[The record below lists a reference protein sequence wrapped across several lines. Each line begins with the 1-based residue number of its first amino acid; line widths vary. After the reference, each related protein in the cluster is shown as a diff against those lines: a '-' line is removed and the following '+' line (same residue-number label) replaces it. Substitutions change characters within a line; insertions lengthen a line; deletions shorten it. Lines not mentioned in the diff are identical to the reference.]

1 MNNEPGGRGSAAQI
15 KQNSTR
21 TTLTTMSKVGQ
32 IERATQNRIVQ
43 LFQQQ
48 LGYVYLGNW
57 EEREGNAN
65 IEEAEL
71 LRFLQ
76 GKYSDE
82 LIAKAVFTLKKE
94 ANINTNDD
102 LYTANKEVYSM
113 LRYGTSKQVDAT
125 RRPEHVDF
133 IDWKN
138 PHNNHFAIA
147 EEVTLKGAKERRPD
161 IVLYIN
167 GIAIGVLELKKA
179 SVSASEGI
187 RQNISNQLQL
197 FNKPFFTTVQLVL
210 AGNDSNGLYYGT
222 TKTEEK
228 YFLKWK
234 EDLDVYKPDE
244 NLLDKHVLQ
253 FCTKER
259 LLEIIHDFVI
269 FDHGTK
275 KLCRPNQY
283 FGIKEAQLSI
293 AKKEGGI
300 IWHTQGS
307 GKSLTMVWLAKW
319 ILESNPKARLLIVTD
334 RTELDDQIEGV
345 FLGVG
350 ETIKKSKS
358 GADLISI
365 LNNTSPRLVCS
376 LVHKFG
382 GKDEGADDILSA
394 LKHVKDFE
402 PKGEFFV
409 FIDECHR
416 TQSGDLHKAMKGI
429 LPQDSIFIGF
439 TGTPLLK
446 KDKKKSLEV
455 FGRYIHTYKFD
466 EAVKDGIVLD
476 LLYEARD
483 IDQHVADQKSIDEW
497 FDQVS
502 QGMNDLP
509 KAELKQH
516 WGTMQKVLST
526 KSRLEKIVFD
536 IKKDFISKPRL
547 KNGRGNAILVAR
559 SIYEACRFYEIFQNF
574 GLKKC
579 GIITSYEPNENTI
592 KIEETGSGDTEKKE
606 QFEIYQRMLKDY
618 GFTNAES
625 FETYAKKKF
634 KDEPASMQLLIVVDK
649 LLTGFDAIHCTYLY
663 IDKQMQDHGLFQAI
677 CRTNRLG
684 KEADE
689 DPYYKEF
696 GYIVDYKNLLDNLNK
711 SITDYTSGAFD
722 GFDQEDVKGLL
733 TDRLTKAKERLEDAI
748 EALHQL
754 CLQVPAPKQLE
765 QHYHYFCGDP
775 SNKDDL
781 KVNEEK
787 RLTLYKLVVALI
799 RAYNNIAAEI
809 IEAGYT
815 QPEADKI
822 KDKVNYY
829 AELRNSIKHYSSDYI
844 DLKKFEPDM
853 RQMLDMYLT
862 ADPSR
867 MLSNLGDTTLLQL
880 IVENGV
886 EAATGQLPASIKG
899 NKGAMNETIEN
910 NMRKTIIQE
919 MPVNPAYYEK
929 MSVLLIE
936 LVRLRKEGAIAYEEL
951 LKKYE
956 DLAKQIQP
964 NTQKSYP
971 EVIDTKP
978 KQALYDNLDENEDL
992 VITLDEQVRYE
1003 KDDAWRSTH
1012 IKRRKV
1018 ELAIRRIL
1026 ADYGITDETIVL
1038 EVFDIVLN
1046 QKEY

>member
-1 MNNEPGGRGSAAQI
+1 
-15 KQNSTR
+15 
-21 TTLTTMSKVGQ
+21 MSKVGQ
-32 IERATQNRIVQ
+32 IERATQNRIVK
-43 LFQQQ
+43 LFQEQ
-48 LGYVYLGNW
+48 LQYDYLGNW
-57 EEREGNAN
+57 EERDGNSN

-71 LRFLQ
+71 RKFLLT
-76 GKYSDE
+76 KYSDE
-82 LIAKAVFTLKKE
+82 LISRAIFALKKE

-102 LYTANKEVYSM
+102 LYTSNKEVYSM
-113 LRYGTSKQVDAT
+113 LRYGTSKKVDAI

-133 IDWKN
+133 IDWEN

-147 EEVTLKGAKERRPD
+147 EEVTIKGAKERRPD

-187 RQNISNQLQL
+187 RQNISNQLHL
-197 FNKPFFTTVQLVL
+197 FNKPFFTTIQLVM

-222 TKTEEK
+222 TKTSEK
-228 YFLKWK
+228 FFLKWK
-234 EDLDVYKPDE
+234 EDNDVYNPDE
-244 NLLDKHVLQ
+244 ILLDKHIIQ
-253 FCTKER
+253 FCNKER

-269 FDHGTK
+269 FDFGTK

-283 FGIKEAQLSI
+283 FGIKEAQKFISQ
-293 AKKEGGI
+293 KEGGI

-319 ILESNPKARLLIVTD
+319 ILENNPKSRLLIVTD
-334 RTELDDQIEGV
+334 RTELDEQIEGV

-350 ETIKKSKS
+350 ETIKRTKS
-358 GADLISI
+358 GADLVSV
-365 LNNTSPRLVCS
+365 LNNTLPRLVCS

-382 GKDEGADDILSA
+382 GKEDNAAAEFVTA
-394 LKHVKDFE
+394 LKLSKDFH
-402 PKGEFFV
+402 PKGDFV
-409 FIDECHR
+409 IFIDECHR
-416 TQSGDLHKAMKGI
+416 TQSGELHDAMKKI
-429 LPQDSIFIGF
+429 LPENSIFIGF

-466 EAVKDGIVLD
+466 EAVKDGVVLD

-483 IDQHVADQKSIDEW
+483 VDQHVLDQKGIDDW
-497 FDQVS
+497 FEIVT

-509 KAELKQH
+509 KAELKQK

-536 IKKDFISKPRL
+536 IKKDFITKPRL
-547 KNGRGNAILVAR
+547 KDGRGNAILVAR
-559 SIYEACRFYEIFQNF
+559 SIYEACRYYEIFQNF

-579 GIITSYEPNENTI
+579 GIITSFEPNENTI
-592 KIEETGSGDTEKKE
+592 KIEETGSGETEKKE
-606 QFEIYQRMLKDY
+606 QFEIYQKMLKDY
-618 GFTNAES
+618 GFKEAES
-625 FETYAKKKF
+625 FEKFAKKKF
-634 KDEPASMQLLIVVDK
+634 KEEPANMQLLIVVDK

-684 KEADE
+684 KEE
-689 DPYYKEF
+689 ENDPYYKEF

-711 SITDYTSGAFD
+711 SITDYTSDAFD
-722 GFDQEDVKGLL
+722 AFDVEDVKGLL
-733 TDRLTKAKERLEDAI
+733 TDRLVKAKERLEDSI

-754 CLQVPAPKQLE
+754 CLDIPAPKQME
-765 QHYHYFCGDP
+765 QFYHYFCGDP
-775 SNKDDL
+775 TNKADL
-781 KVNEEK
+781 KDNEEK
-787 RLTLYKLVVALI
+787 RLTLYKLTVALI
-799 RAYNNIAAEI
+799 RAYNNIAPEI
-809 IEAGYT
+809 LEAGYT
-815 QPEADKI
+815 QTQADKI

-844 DLKKFEPDM
+844 DLKKYEPDM

-867 MLSNLGDTTLLQL
+867 VLSNLGEATLLQL
-880 IVENGV
+880 IVENGIE
-886 EAATGQLPASIKG
+886 EAIAKLPSGIKS
-899 NKGAMNETIEN
+899 NRAAMSETIEN

-929 MSVLLIE
+929 MSELLLE
-936 LVRLRKEGAIAYEEL
+936 LIKLRKEEAITYEEL

-956 DLAKQIQP
+956 ELAKGIQP
-964 NTQKSYP
+964 NTKKTYP
-971 EVIDTKP
+971 KDIDTKP
-978 KQALYDNLDENEDL
+978 KQALYDNLDENEEL
-992 VITLDEQVRYE
+992 SIVMDEQVRYV
-1003 KDDAWRSTH
+1003 KDDEWRSTH

-1018 ELAIRRIL
+1018 ELAIKEVL
-1026 ADYGITDETIVL
+1026 KTYGITDEE
-1038 EVFDIVLN
+1038 EVTRIFDLVSN

>member
-1 MNNEPGGRGSAAQI
+1 
-15 KQNSTR
+15 
-21 TTLTTMSKVGQ
+21 MSKVGQ

-43 LFQQQ
+43 LFQEQ
-48 LGYVYLGNW
+48 LHYDYLGNW
-57 EEREGNAN
+57 EDRENNSN
-65 IEEAEL
+65 IEESEL
-71 LRFLQ
+71 RKYLKAT

-82 LIAKAVFTLKKE
+82 LIAKAIFALKKE

-102 LYTANKEVYSM
+102 LFTANKEVYSM
-113 LRYGTSKQVDAT
+113 LRYGTSKKVEAIS
-125 RRPEHVDF
+125 RPETVQFVD
-133 IDWKN
+133 WEH
-138 PHNNHFAIA
+138 PLNNNFAIA
-147 EEVTLKGAKERRPD
+147 QEVTIKGAKERRPD

-187 RQNISNQLQL
+187 RQNISNQLHL
-197 FNKPFFTTVQLVL
+197 FNKPFFTTIQLVM

-234 EDLDVYKPDE
+234 EDNDVYNAE
-244 NLLDKHVLQ
+244 EILLDKHILQ
-253 FCTKER
+253 FCDKAR
-259 LLEIIHDFVI
+259 LVEIIHNFVI
-269 FDHGTK
+269 FDFGTK

-283 FGIKEAQLSI
+283 FGIKEAQKYL
-293 AKKEGGI
+293 ANKEGGI

-319 ILESNPKARLLIVTD
+319 ILENNPKARVLIVTD
-334 RTELDDQIEGV
+334 RTELDEQIEGV
-345 FLGVG
+345 FIGVG
-350 ETIKKSKS
+350 ETIKRTTS
-358 GADLISI
+358 GADLVTK
-365 LNNTSPRLVCS
+365 LNATTPRLICS

-382 GKDEGADDILSA
+382 GKEENAANEFIEELKLS
-394 LKHVKDFE
+394 KDFK
-402 PKGEFFV
+402 PKGDFIV

-416 TQSGDLHKAMKGI
+416 TQSGDLHKAMKSL
-429 LPQDSIFIGF
+429 LPDNSIFIGF

-466 EAVKDGIVLD
+466 EAVKDGVVLD

-483 IDQHVADQKSIDEW
+483 VDQHVLDQKGIDDW
-497 FDQVS
+497 FEIVTH
-502 QGMNDLP
+502 GMNDLP
-509 KAELKQH
+509 KAELKQK

-536 IKKDFISKPRL
+536 IKKDFLTKPRL
-547 KNGRGNAILVAR
+547 KDGRGNAILIAR
-559 SIYEACRFYEIFQNF
+559 SIYEACRYYEIFQNF

-579 GIITSYEPNENTI
+579 GIITSFEPNENTI
-592 KIEETGSGDTEKKE
+592 KIEETGNGETEKKE
-606 QFEIYQRMLKDY
+606 QFEIYQKMLKDY
-618 GFTNAES
+618 GFKDAES
-625 FETYAKKKF
+625 FEKYAKKKF
-634 KDEPASMQLLIVVDK
+634 KEEPANMQLLIVVDK
-649 LLTGFDAIHCTYLY
+649 LLTGFDAIHCSFLY

-684 KEADE
+684 KEE
-689 DPYYKEF
+689 ENDPYYKEF
-696 GYIVDYKNLLDNLNK
+696 GYIIDYKNLLDNLNK
-711 SITDYTSGAFD
+711 SITDYTSDAFD
-722 GFDQEDVKGLL
+722 AFDAEDVKGLL
-733 TDRLTKAKERLEDAI
+733 TDRLVKAKERLEDAI

-754 CLQVPAPKQLE
+754 CLDVPPPKQIE
-765 QHYHYFCGDP
+765 QFYHYFCGDP
-775 SNKDDL
+775 TNKDDL
-781 KVNEEK
+781 KDNEEK

-799 RAYNNIAAEI
+799 RAYNNIASEI

-822 KDKVNYY
+822 KEKVNYY

-844 DLKKFEPDM
+844 DLKKYEPDM

-867 MLSNLGDTTLLQL
+867 VLSNLGEATLLQL
-880 IVENGV
+880 IVEHGI
-886 EAATGQLPASIKG
+886 EAATDKLPGSIKG
-899 NKGAMNETIEN
+899 NRAAMSETIEN

-929 MSVLLIE
+929 MSVLLLE
-936 LVRLRKEGAIAYEEL
+936 LIRLRKEGAITYEEL

-956 DLAKQIQP
+956 ALAKDIQP
-964 NTQKSYP
+964 NTKKSYP
-971 EVIDTKP
+971 KDIDTKP
-978 KQALYDNLDENEDL
+978 KQALYDNLEENEEL
-992 VITLDEQVRYE
+992 SIVMDEEVRYI
-1003 KDDAWRSTH
+1003 KDDDWRSTQ

-1018 ELAIRRIL
+1018 EIAIRQVL
-1026 ADYGITDETIVL
+1026 AKYGITDEAIVDKIF
-1038 EVFDIVLN
+1038 EIVSN
-1046 QKEY
+1046 QREY

>member
-1 MNNEPGGRGSAAQI
+1 
-15 KQNSTR
+15 
-21 TTLTTMSKVGQ
+21 MSKVGQ
-32 IERATQNRIVQ
+32 IERATQNRIIQ
-43 LFQQQ
+43 LFREQ
-48 LGYVYLGNW
+48 LQYEYLGNW
-57 EEREGNAN
+57 EEREGNSN

-71 LRFLQ
+71 RKFLQ

-82 LIAKAVFTLKKE
+82 LITKAIFALKKE
-94 ANINTNDD
+94 ANINSNDD

-113 LRYGTSKQVDAT
+113 LRYGTSKKVDAI

-133 IDWKN
+133 IDWEN
-138 PHNNHFAIA
+138 PLNNHFAIA
-147 EEVTLKGAKERRPD
+147 EEVTIKGAKERRPD

-167 GIAIGVLELKKA
+167 GISIGILELKKA
-179 SVSASEGI
+179 SVSVNEGI
-187 RQNISNQLQL
+187 RQNISNQLHL
-197 FNKPFFTTVQLVL
+197 FNKPFFTTIQLVL

-234 EDLDVYKPDE
+234 EDNDVYNADE
-244 NLLDKHVLQ
+244 ILLNKHIIQ
-253 FCTKER
+253 FCNKER
-259 LLEIIHDFVI
+259 LLEIIHNFVI
-269 FDHGTK
+269 FDFGTK

-283 FGIKEAQLSI
+283 FGIKEAQKYI

-319 ILESNPKARLLIVTD
+319 ILENNPKARLLIVTD
-334 RTELDDQIEGV
+334 RTELDEQIEGV

-350 ETIKKSKS
+350 ETIKRTKS
-358 GADLISI
+358 GGDLVSI

-382 GKDEGADDILSA
+382 GKEENAAHEFVSA
-394 LKHVKDFE
+394 LKQSKDFH
-402 PKGEFFV
+402 PKGDFVV

-416 TQSGDLHKAMKGI
+416 TQSGDLHKAMKSI
-429 LPQDSIFIGF
+429 LPENSIFIGF

-466 EAVKDGIVLD
+466 EAVKDGVVLD

-483 IDQHVADQKSIDEW
+483 VDQHVLDQKGIDDW
-497 FDQVS
+497 FEIVT

-509 KAELKQH
+509 KAELKQK

-536 IKKDFISKPRL
+536 IKKDFITKPRL
-547 KNGRGNAILVAR
+547 KDGRGNALLVAR
-559 SIYEACRFYEIFQNF
+559 SIYEACRYYEIFQNF

-579 GIITSYEPNENTI
+579 GIITSFEPNENSI
-592 KIEETGSGDTEKKE
+592 KIEETGNGETEKKE
-606 QFEIYQRMLKDY
+606 QFEIYQKMLKDY
-618 GFTNAES
+618 GFKDAES
-625 FETYAKKKF
+625 FEKFAKKKF
-634 KDEPASMQLLIVVDK
+634 KEEPANMQLLIVVDK

-684 KEADE
+684 KEE
-689 DPYYKEF
+689 ENDPYYKEF
-696 GYIVDYKNLLDNLNK
+696 GYIIDYKNLIDNLNK
-711 SITDYTSGAFD
+711 SITNYTSDAFD
-722 GFDQEDVKGLL
+722 AFDAEDVEGLL
-733 TDRLTKAKERLEDAI
+733 TDRLVKAKERLEDAI

-754 CLQVPAPKQLE
+754 CLDVPAPKQLE
-765 QHYHYFCGDP
+765 QYYHYFCGDTT
-775 SNKDDL
+775 NKDDL
-781 KVNEEK
+781 KDNEEK
-787 RLTLYKLVVALI
+787 RLTLYKLTVALI

-809 IEAGYT
+809 VEAGYT
-815 QPEADKI
+815 QAEADKI
-822 KDKVNYY
+822 KEKVNYY

-844 DLKKFEPDM
+844 DLKKYEPDM

-867 MLSNLGDTTLLQL
+867 VLSNLGEATLLQL
-880 IVENGV
+880 IVENGIE
-886 EAATGQLPASIKG
+886 EATDKLPASIKG
-899 NKGAMNETIEN
+899 NKAAMSETIEN

-919 MPVNPAYYEK
+919 MPVNPAYYER
-929 MSVLLIE
+929 MSVLLLE
-936 LVRLRKEGAIAYEEL
+936 LIRLRKEEAITYEEL

-956 DLAKQIQP
+956 ELAKDIQP
-964 NTQKSYP
+964 NTKKSYP
-971 EVIDTKP
+971 KDIDTKP
-978 KQALYDNLDENEDL
+978 KQALYDNLEENEEL
-992 VITLDEQVRYE
+992 SILMDEQVRYV
-1003 KDDAWRSTH
+1003 KDDDWRSTH

-1018 ELAIRRIL
+1018 ELAIKEIL
-1026 ADYGITDETIVL
+1026 EKYGITDEAVL
-1038 EVFDIVLN
+1038 RKIFDLVSN

>member
-1 MNNEPGGRGSAAQI
+1 
-15 KQNSTR
+15 
-21 TTLTTMSKVGQ
+21 MSKVGQ

-48 LGYVYLGNW
+48 LQYEYLGNW
-57 EEREGNAN
+57 EEREGNSN
-65 IEEAEL
+65 IEEGEL
-71 LRFLQ
+71 RKFLQ
-76 GKYSDE
+76 RKYSTE
-82 LIAKAVFTLKKE
+82 LINKAIFALKKE

-102 LYTANKEVYSM
+102 LFTANKEVYSM
-113 LRYGTSKQVDAT
+113 LRYGTSKKVDAIK
-125 RRPEHVDF
+125 RPEHVDF
-133 IDWKN
+133 IDWEN
-138 PHNNHFAIA
+138 PLNNHFAIA
-147 EEVTLKGAKERRPD
+147 EEVTIKNAKERRPD

-187 RQNISNQLQL
+187 RQNISNQLHL
-197 FNKPFFTTVQLVL
+197 FNKPFFTTIQVIL

-234 EDLDVYKPDE
+234 EDNDVYNPDE
-244 NLLDKHVLQ
+244 ILLDKQIVQ
-253 FCTKER
+253 FCNKER
-259 LLEIIHDFVI
+259 LLEIIHNFVI
-269 FDHGTK
+269 FDFGTK

-283 FGIKEAQLSI
+283 FGIKEAQKYIL
-293 AKKEGGI
+293 KKEGGI

-319 ILESNPKARLLIVTD
+319 ILENNPKSRLLIVTD
-334 RTELDDQIEGV
+334 RTELDEQIEGV

-350 ETIKKSKS
+350 ETIKRTKS
-358 GADLISI
+358 GADLVSV

-382 GKDEGADDILSA
+382 GKEEDEADEFVAA
-394 LKHVKDFE
+394 LKQSHDFK
-402 PKGEFFV
+402 PKGEFIV

-416 TQSGDLHKAMKGI
+416 TQSGELHKAMKNI
-429 LPQDSIFIGF
+429 LPEGSVFIGF

-466 EAVKDGIVLD
+466 EAVKDCVVLD

-483 IDQHVADQKSIDEW
+483 VDQHVLDQKGIDNW
-497 FDQVS
+497 FELVT

-509 KAELKQH
+509 KAELKQK

-526 KSRLEKIVFD
+526 KSRLERIVFD
-536 IKKDFISKPRL
+536 IKKDFLTKPRL
-547 KNGRGNAILVAR
+547 KDGRGNAILVAR
-559 SIYEACRFYEIFQNF
+559 SIYEASRYYEIFQSI
-574 GLKKC
+574 GIKKC

-592 KIEETGSGDTEKKE
+592 KLEETGNGETEKKE
-606 QFEIYQRMLKDY
+606 QFEIYQKMLKDY
-618 GFTNAES
+618 GFTDAES
-625 FETYAKKKF
+625 FEKFAKKKF
-634 KDEPASMQLLIVVDK
+634 KEEPANMQLLIVVDK
-649 LLTGFDAIHCTYLY
+649 LLTGFDAIHCTCLY

-684 KEADE
+684 KEE
-689 DPYYKEF
+689 ENDPYYKEF
-696 GYIVDYKNLLDNLNK
+696 GYIIDYKNLLENLNK
-711 SITDYTSGAFD
+711 SITDYTSDAFD
-722 GFDQEDVKGLL
+722 AFDEEDVKGLL
-733 TDRLTKAKERLEDAI
+733 TDRLVKAKERLEDAI

-754 CLQVPAPKQLE
+754 CLDIPAPKHIE
-765 QHYHYFCGDP
+765 QFYHYFCGDP
-775 SNKDDL
+775 ANKDDL
-781 KVNEEK
+781 KDNEEK
-787 RLTLYKLVVALI
+787 RLTLYKLTVALI
-799 RAYNNIAAEI
+799 RAYNNIAPEI

-815 QPEADKI
+815 QTEADKI
-822 KDKVNYY
+822 KEKVNYY

-844 DLKKFEPDM
+844 DLKKYEPDM

-867 MLSNLGDTTLLQL
+867 VLSNLGEATLLQL
-880 IVENGV
+880 IVENGI
-886 EAATGQLPASIKG
+886 EAATEKLPSSIKG
-899 NKGAMNETIEN
+899 NKAAMSETIEN

-929 MSVLLIE
+929 MSVLLVE
-936 LVRLRKEGAIAYEEL
+936 LVRLRKEGAISYEEL
-951 LKKYE
+951 LKRYE
-956 DLAKQIQP
+956 DLANNIHP
-964 NTQKSYP
+964 NTKKVYP
-971 EVIDTKP
+971 KNIDTKP
-978 KQALYDNLDENEDL
+978 KQALFDNLNENEELSVVMDDS
-992 VITLDEQVRYE
+992 IQYG
-1003 KDDAWRSTH
+1003 KDDDWRSTH

-1018 ELAIRRIL
+1018 EILIRQVL
-1026 ADYGITDETIVL
+1026 EKYGINDEEMVNKIFELVS
-1038 EVFDIVLN
+1038 N

>member
-1 MNNEPGGRGSAAQI
+1 LILGESMINELI
-15 KQNSTR
+15 NK
-21 TTLTTMSKVGQ
+21 MSKVGQ

-43 LFQQQ
+43 LFQEQ
-48 LGYVYLGNW
+48 LQYDYLGNW
-57 EEREGNAN
+57 EEREGNSN

-71 LRFLQ
+71 RIFLQ
-76 GKYSDE
+76 NKYSDE
-82 LIAKAVFTLKKE
+82 LITKAIFALKKE

-113 LRYGTSKQVDAT
+113 LRYGTSKKVDT
-125 RRPEHVDF
+125 IKRPEHVDF
-133 IDWKN
+133 IDWEN
-138 PHNNHFAIA
+138 PQNNHFAIA
-147 EEVTLKGAKERRPD
+147 EEVTIKGAKERRPD

-179 SVSASEGI
+179 SVSVNEGI
-187 RQNISNQLQL
+187 RQNISNQLHL
-197 FNKPFFTTVQLVL
+197 FNKPFFTTIQLVM

-234 EDLDVYKPDE
+234 EDNDVYNPDE
-244 NLLDKHVLQ
+244 ILLDKHIIQ
-253 FCTKER
+253 FCNKER
-259 LLEIIHDFVI
+259 LLEIIHNFVI
-269 FDHGTK
+269 FDFGTK
-275 KLCRPNQY
+275 KSCRPNQY
-283 FGIKEAQLSI
+283 FGIKEAQKYL
-293 AKKEGGI
+293 ARKEGGI

-334 RTELDDQIEGV
+334 RTELDEQIEGV

-350 ETIKKSKS
+350 ETIKRTKS
-358 GADLISI
+358 GADLVSV

-382 GKDEGADDILSA
+382 GKEENAADEFVTA
-394 LKHVKDFE
+394 LKQSKDFQ
-402 PKGEFFV
+402 PKGEFVV

-416 TQSGDLHKAMKGI
+416 TQSGDLHKAMKSI
-429 LPQDSIFIGF
+429 LPESSIFIGF

-466 EAVKDGIVLD
+466 EAVKDRVVLD

-483 IDQHVADQKSIDEW
+483 VDQHVLDQKGIDDW
-497 FDQVS
+497 FEIVT

-509 KAELKQH
+509 KAELKQK
-516 WGTMQKVLST
+516 WGTIQKVLST

-536 IKKDFISKPRL
+536 IKKDFITKPRL
-547 KNGRGNAILVAR
+547 KDGRGNAILVAR
-559 SIYEACRFYEIFQNF
+559 SIYEACRYYEIFQNF

-579 GIITSYEPNENTI
+579 GIITSFEPNENTI
-592 KIEETGSGDTEKKE
+592 KIEETGSGETEKKE
-606 QFEIYQRMLKDY
+606 QFEIYQKMLKDY
-618 GFTNAES
+618 GFKDAES
-625 FETYAKKKF
+625 FEKFAKKKF
-634 KDEPASMQLLIVVDK
+634 KEEPANMQLLIVVDK

-684 KEADE
+684 KEE
-689 DPYYKEF
+689 ENDPYYKEF
-696 GYIVDYKNLLDNLNK
+696 GYIIDYKNLLDNLNK
-711 SITDYTSGAFD
+711 SITDYTSDAFD
-722 GFDQEDVKGLL
+722 AFDAEDVKGLL
-733 TDRLTKAKERLEDAI
+733 TDRLVKAKERLEDAI

-754 CLQVPAPKQLE
+754 CLDVPAPKQIE
-765 QHYHYFCGDP
+765 QFYHYFCGDP
-775 SNKDDL
+775 TNKDDL
-781 KVNEEK
+781 KDNEEK
-787 RLTLYKLVVALI
+787 RLTLYKLTVALI
-799 RAYNNIAAEI
+799 RAYNNIAPEI

-815 QPEADKI
+815 QAEADKI
-822 KDKVNYY
+822 KEKVNYY

-844 DLKKFEPDM
+844 DLKKYEPDM

-867 MLSNLGDTTLLQL
+867 VLSNLGEATLLQL
-880 IVENGV
+880 IVENGI
-886 EAATGQLPASIKG
+886 EAATEKLPSSIKG
-899 NKGAMNETIEN
+899 NKAAMSETIEN

-929 MSVLLIE
+929 MSVLLLE
-936 LVRLRKEGAIAYEEL
+936 LIRLRKEGAITYEEI

-956 DLAKQIQP
+956 ELAKDIQP
-964 NTQKSYP
+964 NTKKSYP
-971 EVIDTKP
+971 KDIDTKP
-978 KQALYDNLDENEDL
+978 KQALYDNLEENEEL
-992 VITLDEQVRYE
+992 SIVMDEQIRYV
-1003 KDDAWRSTH
+1003 KDDDWRSTH

-1018 ELAIRRIL
+1018 ELTIKEVL
-1026 ADYGITDETIVL
+1026 EKYGITDEEAVSKI
-1038 EVFDIVLN
+1038 FDLVSN